1 MLINA
6 EYMVFG
12 DIPVNTV
19 IHNMPLADLIG
30 VYDHDDAIKELLNLH
45 AFRPGRRTADVASD
59 LRDRNVTIGPSIA
72 AAMGRAAS
80 LFGFVSEKASL
91 GHIEE
96 FVSRLVDGW
105 GLAEDPRQSND
116 CAFAFARALNTR
128 AHEEQAVAGAYI
140 TGMQK
145 GIDAIEFYAKRRR
158 TSTRRV
164 RT

>member
-1 MLINA
+1 MLMNA

-12 DIPVNTV
+12 DIPGNAV

-59 LRDRNVTIGPSIA
+59 FRDRNVTIRPAIA
-72 AAMGRAAS
+72 AAMGRVAS

-105 GLAEDPRQSND
+105 GLVEDPLQSND
-116 CAFAFARALNTR
+116 CALAFARGLNTR
-128 AHEEQAVAGAYI
+128 IHGERAVAGAYI
-140 TGMQK
+140 TGIQK
-145 GIDAIEFYAKRRR
+145 GIEAIEFYAKKRR
-158 TSTRRV
+158 TGPRHV